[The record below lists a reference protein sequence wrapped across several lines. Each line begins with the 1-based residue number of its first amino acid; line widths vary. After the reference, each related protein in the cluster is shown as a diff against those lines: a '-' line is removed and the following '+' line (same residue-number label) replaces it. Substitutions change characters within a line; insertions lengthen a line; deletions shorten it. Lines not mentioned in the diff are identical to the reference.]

1 MRSLFNEMP
10 RRSAHS
16 PSRLVAVFAILFVAY
31 QLPEGLGMRLLHS
44 VPLMAALSIGFL
56 PLAWLCGRML
66 GFPRGL
72 DAWYMGRTPGW
83 VMLLVA
89 CFGVAVLAKVLALI
103 GGAGIGVYHVALP
116 ADQGLNAVL
125 LTALGMLPYT
135 FFPSVA
141 EDIVTRGFL
150 LRALPMPGRHWAFI
164 MASALLYVLNHIY
177 RLSNGP
183 LEWLMLFCFGL
194 AYAAALRFSGSLW
207 AAIGLHWGWNYA
219 GQLSDRLAQVDAV
232 VPGQGP
238 LISSVAHLV
247 LLAMVVLAA
256 RRVRGALVAGR

>member
-1 MRSLFNEMP
+1 MQPLFNEMSKP
-10 RRSAHS
+10 RAQS
-16 PSRLVAVFAILFVAY
+16 PSRLLAVFAILFVAY

-72 DAWYMGRTPGW
+72 DAWYMARTPGW
-83 VMLLVA
+83 LALLVM
-89 CFGVAVLAKVLALI
+89 CFVLAVLAKVLAVL
-103 GGAGIGVYHVALP
+103 GGASIGVYSVGLTAG
-116 ADQGLNAVL
+116 QGFDAVL

-150 LRALPMPGRHWAFI
+150 LRALTMPGRHWLFI
-164 MASALLYVLNHIY
+164 VVSALLYVLNHIY

-219 GQLSDRLAQVDAV
+219 GQLADRLAQVDAV

-247 LLAMVVLAA
+247 LLGLVVLAA
-256 RRVRGALVAGR
+256 KRVRGAHVAAQ

>member
-1 MRSLFNEMP
+1 
-10 RRSAHS
+10 
-16 PSRLVAVFAILFVAY
+16 
-31 QLPEGLGMRLLHS
+31 
-44 VPLMAALSIGFL
+44 
-56 PLAWLCGRML
+56 
-66 GFPRGL
+66 
-72 DAWYMGRTPGW
+72 
-83 VMLLVA
+83 
-89 CFGVAVLAKVLALI
+89 
-103 GGAGIGVYHVALP
+103 
-116 ADQGLNAVL
+116 
-125 LTALGMLPYT
+125 
-135 FFPSVA
+135 
-141 EDIVTRGFL
+141 
-150 LRALPMPGRHWAFI
+150 MPGRHWAFI

-219 GQLSDRLAQVDAV
+219 GQLSDRLAQVDAI